1 MRRLL
6 VACLGMVL
14 VGLAGCGHRAPA
26 ETDVL
31 NTEAKLPAGLPVPAM
46 DWRVISSSVDRAHG
60 TMATLTG
67 NEVAWKYSG
76 TGTYPEG
83 SELALMTWLQRDD
96 PHWFGA
102 RVPGSFAGL
111 ETVTVVRGAD
121 GKIATVY
128 RRYAGEPLREV
139 TDAASADARK
149 AVLLG
154 MRYSVMP

>member
-1 MRRLL
+1 MPL
-6 VACLGMVL
+6 VGFCGLVL
-14 VGLAGCGHRAPA
+14 VVAGCGHRGPA

-46 DWRVISSSVDRAHG
+46 EWRVISSSVDRAHQ

-67 NEVAWKYSG
+67 NDVAVKYAE
-76 TGTYPEG
+76 TGAYPEG
-83 SELALMTWLQRDD
+83 SVLALVTWLQRDD

-102 RVPGSFAGL
+102 RIPGSFVGL

-121 GKIATVY
+121 GKLAAVY

-139 TDAASADARK
+139 RGTADADARK
-149 AVLLG
+149 LVLLG
-154 MRYSVMP
+154 MRWSVMP